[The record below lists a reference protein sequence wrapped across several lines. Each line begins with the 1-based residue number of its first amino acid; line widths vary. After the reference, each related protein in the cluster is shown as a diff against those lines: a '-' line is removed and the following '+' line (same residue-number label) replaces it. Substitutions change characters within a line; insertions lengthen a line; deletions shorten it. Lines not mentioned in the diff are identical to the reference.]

1 MAWVLTLHLLFSQDE
16 KVNSLLII
24 SNYNMNDNKNYTAP
38 GCSDLTSLLLTAAWN
53 KLKASKGHIVLS
65 FALRLKTPNLHLYWT

>member
-1 MAWVLTLHLLFSQDE
+1 MFLTKGKWPECSLTLHLLFSQDE

-38 GCSDLTSLLLTAAWN
+38 GCSDLTSLLLTAA
-53 KLKASKGHIVLS
+53 
-65 FALRLKTPNLHLYWT
+65 